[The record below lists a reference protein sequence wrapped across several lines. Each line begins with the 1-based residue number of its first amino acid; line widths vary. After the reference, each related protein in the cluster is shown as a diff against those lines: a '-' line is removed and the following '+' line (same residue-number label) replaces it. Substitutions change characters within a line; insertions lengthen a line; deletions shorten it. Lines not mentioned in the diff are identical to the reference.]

1 MLTRELLVIG
11 AGPAGLAAAIEA
23 AKNGVKDILVCDLN
37 MKAGGQLFKQ
47 IHKFFGSKE
56 HNAGVRGI
64 DQGVQMLKDAEEL
77 GIEIWLNSACV
88 GFFGD
93 KIACIEQGQPDGTKK
108 IVYMQPKTIVIATG
122 AQENVVRFKGWTT
135 PGVMGAGAAQTMI
148 NVNRVQPG
156 KDIVML
162 GTGNVGLIVSYQLM
176 QAGCN
181 VVAIVEAAPG
191 IGGYGVHASKVS
203 RAGVPIYT
211 SHTIKE
217 VKGEGPDGRVSE
229 VTIIGLDEKWQP
241 IEGTEKTFKADTVTL
256 AAGLKPVSDLVKLQ
270 DIEITFNNA
279 FGWVPVHNDKMQ
291 TTAKGIYVAG
301 DTTGSEEANT
311 ALEEGKLAGV
321 SVAEELGYLKMDEAK
336 DQRDAIWDRLRGLRT
351 GPFGEKRAIAKTVQM
366 GKFPVD

>member
-11 AGPAGLAAAIEA
+11 AGPAGLATAIEA

-64 DQGVQMLKDAEEL
+64 DQGVAMLKQAEDL
-77 GIEIWLNSACV
+77 GIEIWLNSAVV
-88 GFFGD
+88 GFFED
-93 KIACIEQGQPDGTKK
+93 KVACIEQGQPDGTKK
-108 IVYMQPKTIVIATG
+108 IIYMQPKNIVIATG

-156 KDIVML
+156 QNIVML

-181 VVAIVEAAPG
+181 VVALVEAAPG
-191 IGGYGVHASKVS
+191 IGGYGVHASKIS

-229 VTIIGLDEKWQP
+229 VTIVALDEKWQP
-241 IEGTEKTFKADTVTL
+241 IDGTEKTFKADTVTL

-270 DIEITFNNA
+270 DIEIIFNNA
-279 FGWVPVHNDKMQ
+279 FGWVPTHNEKME
-291 TTAKGIYVAG
+291 TTAPGIYVAG

-321 SVAEELGYLKMDEAK
+321 SVAEALGYITAEDAK
-336 DQRDAIWDRLRGLRT
+336 AQRDAIWVRLDGLRT
-351 GPFGEKRAIAKTVQM
+351 GPFGEKRKFAKADQM
-366 GKFPVD
+366 AMFPQK